1 VTRAGRIAFVIA
13 LFASAHP
20 AVTSAQQRDT
30 VFALDSIV
38 VTAGRREQLLRDVV
52 VTTELISRRE
62 IEASG
67 AADVSAVLLSH
78 SGVQLDA
85 GTPTGAGVYLQGL
98 GSQRVLVLLDGQPIV
113 GRIGG
118 NLDLARLSTAL
129 IERIEIVKGP
139 QSTMYG
145 SEAMG
150 GVINL
155 ITRRPSKL
163 ALAPELRMVG
173 GTQGRVEANGSV
185 SGTRDTWAYRVDAG
199 RRQIDLMPGV
209 SGNTETFAHHWDGG
223 ARLTWQASEGARVDA
238 TALVIDE
245 DQRYRTGQLYRFA
258 DRVQANARISAELVG
273 AHSRF
278 VPALHLSRFEHL
290 SRASTEPRPVTEDG
304 QRDIQTLVQADLLY
318 GGAFGDNV
326 LLDAGIELRREQIT
340 ADRVVGAHA
349 LHSVEPFAQ
358 LTYTWRD
365 LSVVPGARLTWSEQW
380 GSRVTPRIA
389 ALYRFTPSLSLRA
402 SLAAGFRAPDFK
414 ELYLDFV
421 NSAAGYAVAGNPAL
435 TPEQSRTAS
444 LNAEW
449 TRGSWFLRGNA
460 FQTHFDDFIETGEQ
474 DGAGVFTYAN
484 IADGST
490 SGIEIDAGGAL
501 GAAQLEGG
509 VSLLRTRD
517 DATGNPLLG
526 RPPRSVRLS
535 VGVPLFQGTRVHGTA
550 IHTGSVPLERAADG
564 TISRTRGAYTRL
576 DARVTHQLMR
586 TVSLAIGAENL
597 LDARNL
603 DWPGYTGRRLSA
615 AAAWSPAQR

>member
-1 VTRAGRIAFVIA
+1 MRAGRKAFVLA
-13 LFASAHP
+13 LFASTLP
-20 AVTSAQQRDT
+20 AFASGQKRDT

-52 VTTELISRRE
+52 VTTELISRRQ

-67 AADVSAVLLSH
+67 ASDVSSVLLAH

-113 GRIGG
+113 GRING

-139 QSTMYG
+139 QSTLYG

-155 ITRRPSKL
+155 ITRRASKL
-163 ALAPELRMVG
+163 ALAPEVRMVG
-173 GTQGRVEANGSV
+173 GTQGRVEANGSL
-185 SGTRDTWAYRVDAG
+185 SGTRDAWAYRVDAG

-209 SGNTETFAHHWDGG
+209 SGNTETFANHWDGA
-223 ARLTWQASEGARVDA
+223 ARLTWQPNEDARVDA
-238 TALVIDE
+238 SALLVDE

-258 DRVQANARISAELVG
+258 DRVQANARISAQLMSG
-273 AHSRF
+273 RSRF
-278 VPALHLSRFEHL
+278 VPALHVSRFEHL

-318 GGAFGDNV
+318 GGAFGENV
-326 LLDAGIELRREQIT
+326 LVDAGIELRREQIT

-349 LHSVEPFAQ
+349 LHNVEPFAQ
-358 LTYTWRD
+358 VTYTWGG

-380 GSRVTPRIA
+380 GSRVTPRVA
-389 ALYRFTPSLSLRA
+389 ALYRVTPSLSLRA
-402 SLAAGFRAPDFK
+402 SIATGFRAPDFK

-421 NSAAGYAVAGNPAL
+421 NSAAGYAVAGNPRL
-435 TPEQSRTAS
+435 TPEQSRTAA

-484 IADGST
+484 IADGSS
-490 SGIEIDAGGAL
+490 SGLEIDAGGAL
-501 GAAQLEGG
+501 GAMQVESG

-526 RPPRSVRLS
+526 RPARSARLS
-535 VGVPLFQGTRVHGTA
+535 VGLPLFETTRLHGSA
-550 IHTGSVPLERAADG
+550 IHTGSVPLDRAADG
-564 TISRTRGAYTRL
+564 TISRTRAAYTRL
-576 DARVTHQLMR
+576 DARITHQLIR
-586 TVSLAIGAENL
+586 SVSLAIAAENL
-597 LDARNL
+597 LDARNV
-603 DWPGYTGRRLSA
+603 DWPGFTGRRVSFT
-615 AAAWSPAQR
+615 AAWSPAQR